1 MKKLVVVY
9 GSKNKEKKRY
19 DFRTAQPWGELY
31 GKIVKLRPLKVR
43 IVKKSGISMHFYRP
57 LLLLPDRFPPPG

>member
-31 GKIVKLRPLKVR
+31 RKIVKLRPLR
-43 IVKKSGISMHFYRP
+43 AGIVNISGISMHFYRP
-57 LLLLPDRFPPPG
+57 LLLVPDRFLPPG